1 MKRVKSFWETAAAYL
16 FAGLTALAGIVSL
29 GVFGRFLSET
39 RLGLIGL
46 GMRPVA
52 ALVWDA
58 VLCLI
63 FFVQHSG
70 MVRRSFRRWSERWMP
85 GYLHGALYT
94 FASAA
99 ALVLLCALWQPAD
112 PAPLILD
119 GAVREV
125 FRGLSLLAVLGFVW
139 AFVSLDAF
147 DAFGTGALLARF
159 RRRDLAPPR
168 LAVKGP
174 YRWVRH
180 PFYFLVIVL
189 LWASPVVSKDRLLLN
204 VLFTIWIV
212 LGARWEERDL
222 TATFGD
228 DYRLHQREVP
238 MLIPWRLPTKAEWET
253 AAQAGT
259 DGRKTGFKTPYPPSP
274 IALE

>member
-1 MKRVKSFWETAAAYL
+1 MKRMRSFWETAAVYVL
-16 FAGLTALAGIVSL
+16 AGLTALVGIVSL

-46 GMRPVA
+46 GMSPAA
-52 ALVWDA
+52 ALAWDA
-58 VLCLI
+58 LLCLI

-85 GYLHGALYT
+85 GYLHGAVYT
-94 FASAA
+94 FASAV
-99 ALVLLCALWQPAD
+99 ALVLVCALWQPVD

-119 GAVREV
+119 GTVREV
-125 FRGLSLLAVLGFVW
+125 LRGLSLLAVLGFVW
-139 AFVSLDAF
+139 AFISLNAF

-159 RRRDLAPPR
+159 RRRELAPPR
-168 LAVKGP
+168 LEVKGP

-222 TATFGD
+222 TAAFGD
-228 DYRLHQREVP
+228 AYRVQQREVP
-238 MLIPWRLPTKAEWET
+238 MLIPWRLPRKVEWEFT
-253 AAQAGT
+253 LLAGT
-259 DGRKTGFKTPYPPSP
+259 KETLQEGRDVVS
-274 IALE
+274 